1 MLERNKLYSL
11 FSVSEMNNKMFAQYP
26 DVVDVKQLKEM
37 LGYGYNKIYELL
49 ENKEIY
55 SKRIGWVYKI
65 PKVSVIDYLMR
76 EGR

>member
-1 MLERNKLYSL
+1 
-11 FSVSEMNNKMFAQYP
+11 MNNKMFTQYP

-65 PKVSVIDYLMR
+65 PKVSVIDYLMK
-76 EGR
+76 